1 MQESNKGRNILHSI
15 TCAVRLLLAEAKRS
29 INRKKK
35 RILPAGIVLIILMI
49 STFSYVRKNGQEQIH
64 PQEKYIAI
72 GISNQDNSEYAAL
85 LLSYFKD
92 NEEFSKYAVI
102 AEGEESVLQA
112 RFDKGELD
120 CLLVIPEGFAEQMI
134 QMEHLPIRVS
144 VLAED
149 ATKALLLKTVL
160 DAYETY
166 IASVEANCMALY
178 EKMKE
183 QGFSYQERQQANV
196 DVSLDLIF
204 TALGKDSFF
213 ARRSIAPKTE
223 LSAAASWVCGAG
235 CLLLFLLCFL
245 AGSRL
250 REYFSNGMAW
260 RVRLMGVSYL
270 SLFAAIVLPYVLMM
284 FLMAG
289 CLLLFAAERSA
300 AFFGTEV
307 VLLFP
312 LLLLPPVLGMAC
324 KKKQN
329 YLLLYS
335 LSFIGM
341 ALLGGSILPELY
353 LPRQFVHV
361 MKWLP
366 NYRLVQLFA
375 EGNETPFMI
384 GAAVAESM
392 VLLLLLLFL
401 MKRRG
406 EEAIHA
412 E

>member
-1 MQESNKGRNILHSI
+1 MHGIAR
-15 TCAVRLLLAEAKRS
+15 VMRLLLAEAKRS

-35 RILPAGIVLIILMI
+35 IMLPAGIVLIMLMI
-49 STFSYVRKNGQEQIH
+49 STFSYIRKTGEGQVH

-72 GISNQDNSEYAAL
+72 GIANQDDSEYAAL
-85 LLSYFKD
+85 LLRYFKD
-92 NEEFSKYAVI
+92 NEEFSKYVEI

-112 RFDKGELD
+112 RFDAGELD
-120 CLLVIPEGFAEQMI
+120 CLLVVPEGFAEQMI
-134 QMEHLPIRVS
+134 QMEHLPVRVS
-144 VLAED
+144 VSTED

-160 DAYETY
+160 EAYETY
-166 IASVEANCMALY
+166 VVSVEANCAALY

-183 QGFSYQERQQANV
+183 HGFSYQERQQTNV

-223 LSAAASWVCGAG
+223 LSAAASWVCGAC
-235 CLLLFLLCFL
+235 CLLFFLLCFP

-250 REYFSNGMAW
+250 REYFSDGMAW
-260 RVRLMGVSYL
+260 RVRLMGISYA
-270 SLFAAIVLPYVLMM
+270 SLFAAIALPYVL
-284 FLMAG
+284 LMLFAAG
-289 CLLLFAAERSA
+289 CLLCLAPVRDAS
-300 AFFGTEV
+300 FFGTEA
-307 VLLFP
+307 VLLLP
-312 LLLLPPVLGMAC
+312 LLLLSAVLGMAC
-324 KKKQN
+324 QRKQD

-335 LSFIGM
+335 LGFIGM

-353 LPRQFVHV
+353 MPEQFRHV

-375 EGNETPFMI
+375 AGSEPPFMV
-384 GAAVAESM
+384 GVAVAESAALLFM
-392 VLLLLLLFL
+392 LLLL

-406 EEAIHA
+406 EEAVRA

>member
-1 MQESNKGRNILHSI
+1 MQKSNKGLDRLHGI
-15 TCAVRLLLAEAKRS
+15 ACAVRLFLAEAKRS

-35 RILPAGIVLIILMI
+35 RMLPAGIVLIILMI
-49 STFSYVRKNGQEQIH
+49 STFSYVRKNGQEQVH
-64 PQEKYIAI
+64 PQEKYISI
-72 GISNQDNSEYAAL
+72 GISNQDDSEYAAL
-85 LLSYFKD
+85 LLRYFKD
-92 NEEFSKYAVI
+92 NEEFSKYVEI

-160 DAYETY
+160 NAYETY
-166 IASVEANCMALY
+166 IASVEVNCMALY

-183 QGFSYQERQQANV
+183 HGFSYQERQQTNV

-213 ARRSIAPKTE
+213 ARRSVAPKTE
-223 LSAAASWVCGAG
+223 LSAAASRLCSVS

-260 RVRLMGVSYL
+260 RIRLMGVSYL
-270 SLFAAIVLPYVLMM
+270 SLSVAILLPYALA
-284 FLMAG
+284 LLLLAG
-289 CLLLFAAERSA
+289 CLLCFATERSA
-300 AFFGTEV
+300 VFFGTEA
-307 VLLFP
+307 VLLLP
-312 LLLLPPVLGMAC
+312 LLLLPAVLGMAC
-324 KKKQN
+324 RKKQN

-353 LPRQFVHV
+353 LPEQFVHV
-361 MKWLP
+361 MRWLP
-366 NYRLVQLFA
+366 NYRLVRLFA
-375 EGNETPFMI
+375 TGSEPPFMV
-384 GAAVAESM
+384 GVAVAESV

-401 MKRRG
+401 MERRG
-406 EEAIHA
+406 KEAAYA